1 MSAIQGVSLASPLV
15 TLDKAVRPERE
26 VFVVLPAYNE
36 RPNLKR
42 LIESIDDALREERFR
57 YRVVAIDDGSP
68 DGSWD
73 LLQSLAGS
81 YPLVTGRHTVNQG
94 LGRTI
99 RDGLVLAT
107 QMASERDVV
116 VTMDA
121 DGSHLPGL
129 IPRMVQMIGEGHDA
143 VIASRYQPGA
153 RVVGVPGFRRLMS
166 TGASWIFRLLLP
178 TPGVRDLTSGFRAYR
193 ASLLKRA
200 FDRYGTDFVE
210 SEGFQ
215 CMVEILIKLRRLNP
229 IFGEVPMI
237 LRYDQKQG
245 PSKMRV
251 ARTVAATLRL
261 LAGNCLSAAERDSL
275 SV

>member
-1 MSAIQGVSLASPLV
+1 VGENEIPV
-15 TLDKAVRPERE
+15 TTLEKAVRRERE

-36 RPNLKR
+36 RPNLER
-42 LIESIDDALREERFR
+42 LIGNIEDALREERFR
-57 YRVVAIDDGSP
+57 YRVIVIDDGSR

-73 LLQSLAGS
+73 LLQSLAGPD
-81 YPLVTGRHTVNQG
+81 PLVTARHDLNQG

-99 RDGLVLAT
+99 RDGLALAV
-107 QMASERDVV
+107 QLASERDVI

-121 DGSHLPGL
+121 DGSQLPGL
-129 IPRMVQMIGEGHDA
+129 IPRMVRTIGEGHDV

-153 RVVGVPGFRRLMS
+153 RVLGVPALRRLMS
-166 TGASWIFRLLLP
+166 TGASWVFRLLLP
-178 TPGVRDLTSGFRAYR
+178 MPGVRDLTSGFRAYR

-200 FDRYGTDFVE
+200 FDHYGTDFVE

-229 IFGEVPMI
+229 VFGEVPMI

-251 ARTVAATLRL
+251 AQTVAATLRL
-261 LAGNCLSAAERDSL
+261 LAEGRLSRA
-275 SV
+275 